1 LKALLAGT
9 LVAFALPALAADPK
23 PLKGGVEF
31 LSADLRAMQS
41 DPFGNPGLLWVTRG
55 EKLWSQSP
63 AAGGSCASC
72 HGNAASS
79 MRGVAVRYPKF
90 DNSLGRTVDLEG
102 RIRTCVSENQKGPAP
117 AWESDELLSLTA
129 YVAHQ
134 SAGMPIEVVVDGPA
148 RAAFERGRT
157 LYFERQGQLNLACSQ
172 CHDDNWGAKLLAE
185 RVSQGHPADWPAY
198 RIEWQSLGSL
208 QRRLRAC
215 YFGVRAEMPA
225 FGADDLVALEA
236 YLAARARGLVSSPP
250 GVRK

>member
-1 LKALLAGT
+1 MLGA
-9 LVAFALPALAADPK
+9 ALPAFAADPRPPA

-41 DPFGNPGLLWVTRG
+41 DAFGNPGLLWVTRG
-55 EKLWSQSP
+55 ERLWSQSP
-63 AAGGSCASC
+63 STGPSCASC
-72 HGNAASS
+72 HGNAAAS
-79 MRGVAVRYPKF
+79 MRGVGVRYPRY
-90 DNSLGRTVDLEG
+90 DPALGRVVDVEG
-102 RIRTCVSENQKGPAP
+102 RIQACVTTNQKAAAP

-134 SAGMPIEVVVDGPA
+134 SSGMPIEVAVDGPA
-148 RAAFERGRT
+148 KPVLDRGSR

-172 CHDDNWGAKLLAE
+172 CHQDNWGTRLLAE

-225 FGADDLVALEA
+225 FGADDLVALEL
-236 YLAARARGLVSSPP
+236 YLATRARGLVSSPP